1 MLRLPFNSS
10 ISVGG
15 LTGGE
20 DTGLHML
27 CWFGV
32 GVVGAGWR
40 WILDFDLWCPS
51 PVPKGLRYGRALP
64 KTIMGMFFTML
75 WPTGECSGA
84 IGVCACA
91 ADDADA
97 EHRD

>member
-40 WILDFDLWCPS
+40 WILDFVVSKSSTQRPQVRKS
-51 PVPKGLRYGRALP
+51 STKNNYGNVFHNVVAYR
-64 KTIMGMFFTML
+64 
-75 WPTGECSGA
+75 
-84 IGVCACA
+84 
-91 ADDADA
+91 
-97 EHRD
+97 